1 MILSFVT
8 LVVIVKNFA
17 PVGDVE
23 IQGFFFCLVVIFFRN
38 KKNPG
43 GQKKRMIFNNMK
55 ERVKESPKNV

>member
-23 IQGFFFCLVVIFFRN
+23 IQGFFFLFSCNFLS
-38 KKNPG
+38 KQEKPWWA
-43 GQKKRMIFNNMK
+43 K
-55 ERVKESPKNV
+55 EENDF